1 MAVRWILAEHHRVSK
16 MTTILAF
23 QSRGRPWSSL
33 EREVLDQ
40 IHRAFSDLG
49 LETKCEHGV
58 TDEGDPW
65 TAFFESAE
73 GAFMAHIARI
83 GVTYLLV
90 LADGT
95 STRATRLNRF
105 ADAVRSGRAHA
116 A

>member
-1 MAVRWILAEHHRVSK
+1 MAVRWILAEHHGVSK

-23 QSRGRPWSSL
+23 PRHGRPWSAP

-40 IHRAFSDLG
+40 IHRAFGHQG

-95 STRATRLNRF
+95 SIRTTSLSRF